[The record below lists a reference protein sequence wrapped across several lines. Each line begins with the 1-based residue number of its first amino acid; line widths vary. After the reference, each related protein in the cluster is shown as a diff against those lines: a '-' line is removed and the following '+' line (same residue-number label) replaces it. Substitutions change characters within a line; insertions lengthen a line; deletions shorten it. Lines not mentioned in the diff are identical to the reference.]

1 MKRKIIFIW
10 SIYFA
15 FVFLL
20 FSSVTMGQTKL
31 SYLPNK
37 KLVRDI
43 ILENDV
49 VKYKI
54 TIDKSVKLASVVDKK
69 MGIDF
74 LENNSDLMFF
84 SHRVPRFIDDSGFH
98 LFTLEDKKST
108 DEVSV
113 SIVQQSSY
121 VENPFIITQTF
132 TLAEGYELH
141 WNVELINTATGGR
154 AYRNPQTKTSNIT
167 FPVM

>member
-1 MKRKIIFIW
+1 MKRKIIFIR

-69 MGIDF
+69 TGIDF

-84 SHRVPRFIDDSGFH
+84 SHFEFLPGF
-98 LFTLEDKKST
+98 
-108 DEVSV
+108 
-113 SIVQQSSY
+113 
-121 VENPFIITQTF
+121 
-132 TLAEGYELH
+132 
-141 WNVELINTATGGR
+141 
-154 AYRNPQTKTSNIT
+154 
-167 FPVM
+167 